1 MTKAANEILY
11 QCGSERC
18 PRAAMISTSLITFAL
33 ACVRTRG
40 GAGMRVDIGW
50 SPYHFKRAR
59 AFEFIVKL
67 ANSDSGRQNV

>member
-1 MTKAANEILY
+1 
-11 QCGSERC
+11 
-18 PRAAMISTSLITFAL
+18 MISTSLITFAL